1 VSIAW
6 RCLRAAGTFG
16 FGLSD
21 VGFDLDDGM
30 GFGLFFVPDFG
41 VLAGLVLLLD
51 LGLLFLVTG
60 VRFAGVR
67 GVRGRLGVGGSLL
80 IKWHG
85 RVTFFL
91 GSAGDCSTERWRAGI
106 GMRLGES

>member
-6 RCLRAAGTFG
+6 RCLRAAGTLG

-21 VGFDLDDGM
+21 VGFGLDEDTVD
-30 GFGLFFVPDFG
+30 FGLFFVPDFG
-41 VLAGLVLLLD
+41 VLVGLVLFLD

-67 GVRGRLGVGGSLL
+67 GVRGCLGVGGSLL

-91 GSAGDCSTERWRAGI
+91 GSTGDCSTER
-106 GMRLGES
+106 